1 MGDPVLTWFQYLTI
15 KVDPPRNPDS
25 RFSFQGFPDP
35 CDGAMTEILKSQDR
49 LAACTVL
56 GRADLGKAAFHS
68 WSFQPKSTSVSLRHW
83 MLQDSE
89 PLQNMISDVI

>member
-49 LAACTVL
+49 LAACTVV